1 MAISTVESLRTH
13 LQWAIE
19 LEHATLAPYL
29 SALYSI
35 KDGTNVE
42 SAEVIKSVFIEEML
56 HMALAA
62 NILNAIGGSPKFDY
76 DGFIPTFPT
85 PLPHGDGSFEVSL
98 GKFSPEGIKSFLNI
112 ERPAETDAEPLEE
125 NYHSIGQFYS
135 AITEGLKSCCAAL
148 GEDIVFCGDPA
159 WQLTVETTY
168 YGGAG
173 HLIAVTDLASAL
185 AAMDEIVEQGEG
197 LDHDS
202 IFDGDKNMFHP
213 EREEVGHYFRFL
225 EILKGRSYQSGDT
238 ADSGPT
244 GDTFTVDWDAVHNM
258 RENPRIEDYPPD
270 SKAREKMEALAQGY
284 SDMLRMME
292 RAFAGD
298 PRLFGETVG
307 TMFELRHL
315 IKELMEMPSGDGKTT
330 VGPYFAYR
338 PAKHRHENWIE
349 IREGGPYAVHGDIP
363 LVRKKRVTTGNGE
376 ALTWATTETL
386 PADEGYVLCR
396 CGQSKTKPF
405 CDGTHDYIDF
415 DDAGPDSFEAFDST
429 ASVLEND
436 GIRVKVD
443 NSYCVHAK
451 YCFNKT
457 SGIRAL
463 MAEPADA
470 NAKSQIMAMVDRC
483 PSGTF
488 VYELDL
494 DGTMTECEDELPQEV
509 AAISEDSNCETAG
522 PLWVSGN
529 VPIMQPDGTFLETRN
544 RVTLCRCG
552 KSKNKP
558 FCDGTHGSI
567 GFKDEV

>member
-1 MAISTVESLRTH
+1 MAISNLESLRTH

-29 SALYSI
+29 TALYSI

-42 SAEVIKSVFIEEML
+42 SVEVIKSVFLEEML

-62 NILNAIGGSPKFDY
+62 NILNAVGGTPRFDY

-85 PLPHGDGSFEVSL
+85 PLPHGDGSFVVNL
-98 GKFSPEGIKSFLNI
+98 GKFSAEAVKSFLNI

-135 AITEGLKSCCAAL
+135 AIIEGLKSCCEAL
-148 GEDIVFCGDPA
+148 GQDAVFSGDPA
-159 WQLTVETTY
+159 WQLTAETTY

-185 AAMDEIVEQGEG
+185 AAMEEIVEQGEG
-197 LDHDS
+197 LDHGS
-202 IFDGDKNMFHP
+202 IFDGDRNMFHP
-213 EREEVGHYFRFL
+213 ESEEVGHYFRFQ
-225 EILKGRSYQSGDT
+225 EILEGRSYKADDT
-238 ADSGPT
+238 PESGPT
-244 GDTFTVDWDAVHNM
+244 GARFTVDWDAVHNM
-258 RENPRIEDYPPD
+258 RQNPAIEDYPTD

-292 RAFAGD
+292 RAFAGE
-298 PRLFGETVG
+298 PRLFGETAG

-315 IKELMEMPSGDGKTT
+315 ISELIAMPSGDGQTT

-338 PAKHRHENWIE
+338 PPLHTHDHWIE
-349 IREGGPYAVHGDIP
+349 IRKKGPYAVHGDIP
-363 LVRKKRVTTGNGE
+363 LVRKKRVTSAAGE
-376 ALTWATTETL
+376 ALNWATTETIS
-386 PADEGYVLCR
+386 ADEGFVLCR

-405 CDGTHDYIDF
+405 CDGTHDHIDF
-415 DDAGPDSFEAFDST
+415 DDAGPDTFAPVSET
-429 ASVLEND
+429 QEVLEGD
-436 GIRVKVD
+436 EIRVKVD

-451 YCFNKT
+451 YCFNKA

-463 MAEPADA
+463 IPESADT
-470 NAKSQIMAMVDRC
+470 NAKIQIMAMVDRC

-488 VYELDL
+488 VYELPVEGD
-494 DGTMTECEDELPQEV
+494 MTEIEAELPREI
-509 AAISEDSNCETAG
+509 AAIAKDDRSKTAG
-522 PLWVSGN
+522 PLWVSGE
-529 VPIMQPDGTFLETRN
+529 VPVMMPDGTFLETRN

-552 KSKNKP
+552 RSKNKP
-558 FCDGTHGSI
+558 FCDGTHASVD
-567 GFKDEV
+567 FQD

>member
-1 MAISTVESLRTH
+1 MAITNLESLRTH

-42 SAEVIKSVFIEEML
+42 SAEVIKSVFLEEML

-62 NILNAIGGSPKFDY
+62 NILNAVGGTPRFDY
-76 DGFIPTFPT
+76 VGFIPKFPT
-85 PLPHGDGSFEVSL
+85 PLPHGDGSFLVNI
-98 GKFSPEGIKSFLNI
+98 GKFSTEGVKSFLNI

-125 NYHSIGQFYS
+125 KYHSIGQFYS
-135 AITEGLKSCCAAL
+135 AIIEGLKSCCNAL
-148 GEDIVFCGDPA
+148 GEEVVFSGDPA
-159 WQLTVETTY
+159 WQLTAETTF

-173 HLIAVTDLASAL
+173 HLIGVTDLASAL

-197 LDHDS
+197 MDHAS

-213 EREEVGHYFRFL
+213 ERDEVGHYFRFQ
-225 EILKGRSYQSGDT
+225 EILFGRSYQSGDT
-238 ADSGPT
+238 PESGPT
-244 GDTFTVDWDAVHNM
+244 GEAFTVDWDAVHNM
-258 RENPRIEDYPPD
+258 RTNPNIKDYPAD
-270 SKAREKMEALAQGY
+270 SPQREKMEALAQGY

-298 PRLFGETVG
+298 PPLFAETVG

-315 IKELMEMPSGDGKTT
+315 IQELMEMPSGDGETT

-338 PAKHRHENWIE
+338 PPAHNHDSWIE
-349 IREGGPYAVHGDIP
+349 IRENGPYAVHGDIP
-363 LVRKKRVTTGNGE
+363 IVRKRRVTSEKGE

-396 CGQSKTKPF
+396 CGRSSTKPF
-405 CDGTHDYIDF
+405 CDGTHDRIDF
-415 DDAGPDSFEAFDST
+415 DGTGPDRST
-429 ASVLEND
+429 PVSETQEIVEGD
-436 GIRVKVD
+436 GIRIKVD
-443 NSYCVHAK
+443 NSFCVHAK
-451 YCFNKT
+451 YCFNKS
-457 SGIRAL
+457 SGIRKL
-463 MAEPADA
+463 MPDSADT

-488 VYELDL
+488 VYELPV
-494 DGTMTECEDELPQEV
+494 DGKMTEIEAELPREI
-509 AAISEDSNCETAG
+509 AAISEDTHTHYAG
-522 PLWVSGN
+522 PLWVTGGI
-529 VPIMQPDGTFLETRN
+529 PIMKSDGTFLETRN

-552 KSKNKP
+552 QSKNKP
-558 FCDGTHGSI
+558 FCDGSHAKI
-567 GFKDEV
+567 DFKD

>member
-1 MAISTVESLRTH
+1 MAIKNTESLRTH

-29 SALYSI
+29 SSLYSI
-35 KDGTNVE
+35 KDGSNVE
-42 SAEVIKSVFIEEML
+42 SAAVIKSVFIEEML

-62 NILNAIGGSPKFDY
+62 NILNATGGSPKFDY
-76 DGFIPTFPT
+76 DGFIPSFPT
-85 PLPHGDGSFEVSL
+85 PLPHSDGSFKVNL
-98 GKFSPEGIKSFLNI
+98 GKFTTQGITSFLNI
-112 ERPAETDAEPLEE
+112 ERPSETNAEPLEE

-135 AITEGLKSCCAAL
+135 AIIDGLKACCETW
-148 GEDIVFCGDPA
+148 GEDVVFCGDPA
-159 WQLTVETTY
+159 WQLTAETTH

-173 HLIAVTDLASAL
+173 YLVAVTDLASSL
-185 AAMDEIVEQGEG
+185 TAMREIVEQGEG

-213 EREEVGHYFRFL
+213 EREEVGHYFRFQ
-225 EILKGRSYQSGDT
+225 EILAGRSYQTGDT
-238 ADSGPT
+238 AASGPT
-244 GDTFTVDWDAVHNM
+244 GAKFEVDWSAVHNM
-258 RENPRIEDYPPD
+258 RDNPDVNDYPED

-292 RAFAGD
+292 RSFAGE
-298 PRLFGETVG
+298 PKLFGETVG

-330 VGPYFAYR
+330 VGPYFSYR
-338 PAKHRHENWIE
+338 PAVDNHHRSWVE
-349 IREGGPYAVHGDIP
+349 IREKGPYVIHGDIP
-363 LVRKKRVTTGNGE
+363 VIRKKRVTSKNSE
-376 ALTWATTETL
+376 ALSWATIETF
-386 PADEGYVLCR
+386 ATDEGYVLCR
-396 CGQSKTKPF
+396 CGGSTTKPF

-415 DDAGPDSFEAFDST
+415 DDSGPDNFVPFTQSSE
-429 ASVLEND
+429 VIEND
-436 GIRVKVD
+436 GIRIKVD

-451 YCFNKT
+451 FCFNKS

-463 MAEPADA
+463 MAETADA

-494 DGTMTECEDELPQEV
+494 EGEMTECEDDLPQEV
-509 AAISEDSNCETAG
+509 AAISSDRSSDTAG

-529 VPIMQPDGTFLETRN
+529 LPIRQPNGTFLETRN

-552 KSKNKP
+552 HSKNKP
-558 FCDGTHGSI
+558 FCDGTHASI
-567 GFKDEV
+567 GFKE

>member
-1 MAISTVESLRTH
+1 MAIKTLDSLRTH

-35 KDGTNVE
+35 KEGSNVE
-42 SAEVIKSVFIEEML
+42 SVEVIKSVFLEEML
-56 HMALAA
+56 HMALAG
-62 NILNAIGGSPKFDY
+62 NILNAVGGTPKFAY

-85 PLPHGDGSFEVSL
+85 PLPHGDGSFEVNI
-98 GKFSPEGIKSFLNI
+98 GKFSAEGIKSFLNI

-135 AITEGLKSCCAAL
+135 AITEGLKACCASL
-148 GEDIVFCGDPA
+148 GEAAVFSGDPA
-159 WQLTVETTY
+159 WQLTAETTY

-173 HLIAVTDLASAL
+173 HLIAVTDLKSAL

-197 LDHDS
+197 LDHSS
-202 IFDGDKNMFHP
+202 IFDGDRNMFHP

-225 EILKGRSYQSGDT
+225 EILEGRSYQRGDT
-238 ADSGPT
+238 AESGPT
-244 GDTFTVDWDAVHNM
+244 GEKFSVDWDAVHNM
-258 RENPRIEDYPPD
+258 RMNPDISDYPED
-270 SKAREKMEALAQGY
+270 GIQYEKMEALAQGY

-292 RAFAGD
+292 RSFAGD
-298 PRLFGETVG
+298 PKLFGETVG

-315 IKELMEMPSGDGKTT
+315 ILELMELPAGDGETT

-338 PAKHRHENWIE
+338 PAKHEHKCWIE
-349 IREGGPYAVHGDIP
+349 IREKGPYAVHGDIP
-363 LVRKKRVTTGNGE
+363 LVRKKRVTTEKGE
-376 ALTWATTETL
+376 ALAWAKTESL

-405 CDGTHDYIDF
+405 CDGSHDRIEF
-415 DDAGPDSFEAFDST
+415 DDTGPEEFAPIAET
-429 ASVLEND
+429 QEILEGD

-443 NSYCVHAK
+443 NSYCVHAA

-457 SGIRAL
+457 NGIRNL
-463 MAEPADA
+463 MPESGDIA
-470 NAKSQIMAMVDRC
+470 AKNQIMAMIERC

-488 VYELDL
+488 TYELPVDEDFVEIEPDL
-494 DGTMTECEDELPQEV
+494 PREIAAV
-509 AAISEDSNCETAG
+509 AQDSRSRTAG
-522 PLWVSGN
+522 PLYVTGE
-529 VPIMQPDGTFLETRN
+529 VPIIAADGTHLETRN

-552 KSKNKP
+552 QSKNKP
-558 FCDGTHGSI
+558 FCDGSHAKVDFT
-567 GFKDEV
+567 E

>member
-1 MAISTVESLRTH
+1 MAIKTLDSLRTH

-35 KDGTNVE
+35 KQGTNIE
-42 SAEVIKSVFIEEML
+42 SVEVIKSVFLEEML

-62 NILNAIGGSPKFDY
+62 NILNAIGGTPRFDY

-85 PLPHGDGSFEVSL
+85 PLPHGDGSFLVHL
-98 GKFSPEGIKSFLNI
+98 GKFTPEAVKSFLNI

-135 AITEGLKSCCAAL
+135 AIIEGLKSCCKAL
-148 GEDIVFCGDPA
+148 GEDVVFSGDPS
-159 WQLTVETTY
+159 WQVTAETTY

-185 AAMDEIVEQGEG
+185 EAMEEIVEQGEG

-213 EREEVGHYFRFL
+213 EREEVGHYFRFQ
-225 EILKGRSYQSGDT
+225 EILEGRSYQAGDT
-238 ADSGPT
+238 PASGPT
-244 GDTFTVDWDAVHNM
+244 GEKFTVDWSAVHNM
-258 RENPRIEDYPPD
+258 RSNPDINDYPED
-270 SKAREKMEALAQGY
+270 SLQREKMEALAQGY
-284 SDMLRMME
+284 SDMLRTME
-292 RAFAGD
+292 RSFAGD

-307 TMFELRHL
+307 IMFELRHL
-315 IKELMEMPSGDGKTT
+315 IQELVEMPSGDGETT

-338 PAKHRHENWIE
+338 PARHEHQNWIE
-349 IREGGPYAVHGDIP
+349 IREDGPYAIHGNIP
-363 LVRKKRVTTGNGE
+363 LARKKRVTTGEGE
-376 ALTWATTETL
+376 ALTWAKIEDIPT
-386 PADEGYVLCR
+386 DEGYVLCR

-405 CDGTHDYIDF
+405 CDGTHDHIEF
-415 DDAGPDSFEAFDST
+415 DGSFAKEFKPISETQD
-429 ASVLEND
+429 VLEGD

-451 YCFNKT
+451 YCFNKM
-457 SGIRAL
+457 SGIRKL
-463 MAEPADA
+463 VPESETA
-470 NAKSQIMAMVDRC
+470 NAKSALMAMVDRC

-488 VYELDL
+488 VYELPT
-494 DGTMTECEDELPQEV
+494 DGEYQEV
-509 AAISEDSNCETAG
+509 EADLPKEISAIAQDDRSSTAG
-522 PLWVSGN
+522 PLWVTGG
-529 VPIMQPDGTFLETRN
+529 VPIMKPDGTFLEIRN

-558 FCDGTHGSI
+558 FCDGTHATVD
-567 GFKDEV
+567 FKD

>member
-1 MAISTVESLRTH
+1 MAISNLESLRTH

-42 SAEVIKSVFIEEML
+42 SAEVIKSVFLEEML

-62 NILNAIGGSPKFDY
+62 NILNAIGGTPRFDY

-85 PLPHGDGSFEVSL
+85 PLPHGDGSFVVNL

-125 NYHSIGQFYS
+125 NYHSIGQFYA
-135 AITEGLKSCCAAL
+135 AITEGLKSCCKAL
-148 GEDIVFCGDPA
+148 GEETVFCGDPA
-159 WQLTVETTY
+159 WQLTAETTY

-185 AAMDEIVEQGEG
+185 EAMEEIVEQGEG
-197 LDHDS
+197 LDHSS
-202 IFDGDKNMFHP
+202 IFDGDKNMFHR
-213 EREEVGHYFRFL
+213 EREEVGHYFRFQ
-225 EILKGRSYQSGDT
+225 EILEGRSYQAGDT
-238 ADSGPT
+238 AESGPT
-244 GDTFTVDWDAVHNM
+244 GDRFTVDWDAVHNM
-258 RENPRIEDYPPD
+258 RINPDINDYPEGCE
-270 SKAREKMEALAQGY
+270 AREKMEALAQGY

-298 PRLFGETVG
+298 PKLFGETVG

-315 IKELMEMPSGDGKTT
+315 ISDLMQMPSGDGETT

-338 PAKHRHENWIE
+338 PAAHSHACWIE
-349 IREGGPYAVHGDIP
+349 IREKGPYAVHGDVP
-363 LVRKKRVTTGNGE
+363 VVRKKRVTSGEGE
-376 ALTWATTETL
+376 ALTWATTEEFSS
-386 PADEGYVLCR
+386 DEGYVLCR

-405 CDGTHDYIDF
+405 CDGTHDHIDF
-415 DDAGPDSFEAFDST
+415 DDAGPEEFAPIAET
-429 ASVLEND
+429 QEVLEND

-463 MAEPADA
+463 MAEPAGA

-488 VYELDL
+488 VYDFPV
-494 DGTMTECEDELPQEV
+494 DGEMTETEVDLPREV
-509 AAISEDSNCETAG
+509 SAIAQDSRSKTAG
-522 PLWVSGN
+522 PLWVTGG

-558 FCDGTHGSI
+558 FCDGTHATVD
-567 GFKDEV
+567 FKD

>member
-1 MAISTVESLRTH
+1 MAIKNLESLRTH

-35 KDGTNVE
+35 KAGTNVE
-42 SAEVIKSVFIEEML
+42 SAEVIKSVFLEEML

-62 NILNAIGGSPKFDY
+62 NILNAVGGQPRFNY
-76 DGFIPTFPT
+76 EGFIPTFPT
-85 PLPHGDGSFEVSL
+85 PLPHGDGSFLVHL
-98 GKFSPEGIKSFLNI
+98 GKFSPDSVRSFLNI

-125 NYHSIGQFYS
+125 KYHSIGQFYS
-135 AITEGLKSCCAAL
+135 AIIEGLESCCAAL
-148 GEDIVFCGDPA
+148 GEDVVFSGDPDC
-159 WQLTVETTY
+159 QLTPATTF

-173 HLIAVTDLASAL
+173 DLIEVTDLASAL
-185 AAMDEIVEQGEG
+185 AAMQEIVEQGEG
-197 LDHDS
+197 MDHAS
-202 IFDGDKNMFHP
+202 IFDGDKNIFHP
-213 EREEVGHYFRFL
+213 ERDEVGHYFRFQ
-225 EILKGRSYQSGDT
+225 EILEGRSYKAGDT
-238 ADSGPT
+238 AESGPT
-244 GDTFTVDWDAVHNM
+244 GEPFKVDWSAVHNM
-258 RENPRIEDYPPD
+258 RQNPDINDYPTD

-292 RAFAGD
+292 RAFAGE
-298 PRLFGETVG
+298 PKLFGDTVG

-315 IKELMEMPSGDGKTT
+315 ILELMKMPSGDGKTT
-330 VGPYFAYR
+330 IGPYFAYR
-338 PAKHRHENWIE
+338 PPIHGHEAWIE
-349 IREGGPYAVHGDIP
+349 IRENGPYAVHGSIP
-363 LVRKKRVTTGNGE
+363 LVRKTRVTSEKSE
-376 ALTWATTETL
+376 ALTWAITETL
-386 PADEGYVLCR
+386 LTDEDCVLCR

-405 CDGTHDYIDF
+405 CDGTHDRVDF
-415 DDAGPDSFEAFDST
+415 DETGPAEFRPIAETQD
-429 ASVLEND
+429 VLEND

-463 MAEPADA
+463 MAEPAAA

-488 VYELDL
+488 VYELEV
-494 DGTMTECEDELPQEV
+494 DGEMFETEADLPQRI
-509 AAISEDSNCETAG
+509 AAISQDRGSKSAG
-522 PLWVSGN
+522 PLWVTGGI
-529 VPIMQPDGTFLETRN
+529 PIMKPDGTFLERRN

-558 FCDGTHGSI
+558 FCDGTHASV
-567 GFKDEV
+567 GFKD